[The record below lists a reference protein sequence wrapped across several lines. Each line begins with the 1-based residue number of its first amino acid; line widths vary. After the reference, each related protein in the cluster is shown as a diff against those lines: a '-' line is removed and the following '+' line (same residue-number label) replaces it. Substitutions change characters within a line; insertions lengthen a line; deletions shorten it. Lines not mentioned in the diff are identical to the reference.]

1 MGRKEEFEDDGRMI
15 ADMSGIEGNSL
26 FGRRSHTSW
35 AKRKKEGRDDILPV
49 PPFTWQER
57 VRYIVMAL
65 GAALLIGVVLL
76 GGIALVI
83 WLFTLYA

>member
-1 MGRKEEFEDDGRMI
+1 MSRKEEFEDDGRMI
-15 ADMSGIEGNSL
+15 ADMSGIEGNRL
-26 FGRRSHTSW
+26 FGRRSYTSR
-35 AKRKKEGRDDILPV
+35 AKQKDEEKDNILPV

-65 GAALLIGVVLL
+65 GAALLIGLVLL
-76 GGIALVI
+76 VGIAFII